1 MHRLLRGMQLLDV
14 QPQVSFPAARGGT
27 ELALEYWL
35 VAGVN
40 KAMGFQRVALR
51 EPRMTYVTLVGFLPS
66 VNAQVPL

>member
-14 QPQVSFPAARGGT
+14 QPQVSFPATRGGT
-27 ELALEYWL
+27 ELALEDWL

-40 KAMGFQRVALR
+40 EAMGFQRVTLR
-51 EPRMTYVTLVGFLPS
+51 EPRMTYVTLVGLLPS